1 MAQWQSKLHYKCK
14 FRDWKRKK
22 ERNQFQA
29 MPEIYVNKVTYAKL
43 AQNYK
48 KVFTLW
54 KLRIKILFTNYLQV
68 SGLQKSR

>member
-1 MAQWQSKLHYKCK
+1 
-14 FRDWKRKK
+14 
-22 ERNQFQA
+22 